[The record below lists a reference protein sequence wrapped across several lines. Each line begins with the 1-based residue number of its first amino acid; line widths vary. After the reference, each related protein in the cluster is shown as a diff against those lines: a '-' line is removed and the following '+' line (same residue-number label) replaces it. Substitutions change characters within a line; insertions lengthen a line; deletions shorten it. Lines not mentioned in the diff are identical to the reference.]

1 GSILCRPINFKTFSM
16 DRRQL
21 LQAAAAAPFITAPWR
36 AATADEVAD
45 VRPRVRPGDPE
56 WPDRAR
62 WSELDRSVGGRLVK
76 VESPLIASRT
86 DAAASGDALFAA
98 LRNPWLLGD
107 SVGLTQTLAWVDAW
121 TSQPSAYAVGA
132 ASAADVAAA
141 VDFARQ
147 QRLRLVVKGGGHSY
161 QGTSNAPDSL
171 LIWTRAMNR
180 IELRD
185 DFVASGCSD
194 APQPAVTVGAGAVW
208 GPVYDAVTTRGG
220 RYVQGGGCLTVGIAG
235 LVQSGGF
242 GSFSKAHGTAASNL
256 LEAEVVTADGQ
267 IRRVNRCQHPELFWG
282 LKGGGGG
289 SLGVVTEL
297 TLRTHPVPDGFGTV
311 NMRIAANS
319 NAAYRRLVALVVT
332 HCRDHLVDPH
342 WGEQII
348 FRPRNVLSVAMLF
361 QGINRAEASNIWQPF
376 IDAVMAAPGD
386 FRFQV
391 APFIFG
397 LDPRRFWDPEHWRPP
412 GVVVRD
418 TRPGSPASNIAWSG
432 DLKDAGQ
439 VLNGYQSA
447 WLPAALLRD
456 GDGTALAEA
465 LYQASRQ
472 WEFALHLNKGL
483 AGAPAWALDA
493 TRDTATNPAVVDAFA
508 LMICASNAPPAYPGV
523 PGHELDTTAA
533 RSHARAISAA
543 MAPIRRLVPDAGAY
557 VSESDYF
564 QPDWARAFWGAN
576 HLRLEAVKARYDPD
590 GLFFVHHGV
599 GSERWQDNGFT
610 PRTKKI

>member
-1 GSILCRPINFKTFSM
+1 M
-16 DRRQL
+16 DRRRL
-21 LQAAAAAPFITAPWR
+21 LQAAAAAPFFITSTRGAA
-36 AATADEVAD
+36 AATGVPAL
-45 VRPRVRPGDPE
+45 RPRVRPGDAD
-56 WPDRAR
+56 WPDPAR
-62 WSELDRSVGGRLVK
+62 WSELDRAVGGRLVK
-76 VESPLIASRT
+76 VESPLIASRSA
-86 DAAASGDALFAA
+86 DAASRDALFAT

-121 TSQPSAYAVGA
+121 TSQPSAYAVA
-132 ASAADVAAA
+132 ATSSADVAAA
-141 VDFARQ
+141 VDFARRH
-147 QRLRLVVKGGGHSY
+147 RLRLVVKGGGHSY

-171 LIWTRAMNR
+171 LVWTRAMNR
-180 IELRD
+180 IELHEG
-185 DFVASGCSD
+185 FVASGCAD

-220 RYVQGGGCLTVGIAG
+220 RYVQGGGCLTVGVAG

-242 GSFSKAHGTAASNL
+242 GSFSKGHGTAASNL

-267 IRRVNRCQHPELFWG
+267 VRIVNRCREPELFWG

-289 SLGVVTEL
+289 SLGVVTRL
-297 TLRTHPVPDGFGTV
+297 TLRTHPLPDGFGTV
-311 NMRIAANS
+311 NMRIAAS
-319 NAAYRRLVALVVT
+319 SDAAYRRLVGRVVA

-348 FRPRNVLSVAMLF
+348 FRPGNVLSVAMLF
-361 QGINRAEASNIWQPF
+361 QGIGRGEASAIWQPF

-386 FRFQV
+386 FRFEA
-391 APFIFG
+391 APFILG
-397 LDPRRFWDPEHWRPP
+397 LDARRFWDPEHWRPP

-418 TRPGSPASNIAWSG
+418 ARPGAPASNMAWSG
-432 DLKDAGQ
+432 DVKDAGQ

-447 WLPAALLRD
+447 WLPAALLRE
-456 GDGTALAEA
+456 GNGTALAEA
-465 LYQASRQ
+465 LYRASRQ
-472 WEFALHLNKGL
+472 WGFALHLNKGL
-483 AGAPAWALDA
+483 AGAPTWALDA

-523 PGHELDTTAA
+523 PGHAPDTAA
-533 RSHARAISAA
+533 ARGHARAVAAA
-543 MAPIRRLVPDAGAY
+543 MDPIRRLVPDAGAY

-576 HLRLEAVKARYDPD
+576 HPRLQAVKARHDPD

-610 PRTKKI
+610 PVIE